1 MEDSLRDHLLI
12 KETNVPNPIAPSYPS
27 YPSYM
32 CAGVGF
38 FGCLTAGKVIPAFT
52 GVVIEKLNIAYV
64 WHTDYSVPKARNF

>member
-1 MEDSLRDHLLI
+1 M
-12 KETNVPNPIAPSYPS
+12 KETNVPNPIAQMCPTSYPS

-38 FGCLTAGKVIPAFT
+38 FGCLTAGKIIPTFT